1 MEYQEHLEFYTKTY
15 WFSTSSDLVPYKK
28 WGDKEL
34 AEKYLQKYWL
44 PEQEY
49 LNVWKPVQDEIF
61 VEGKNLPELIYHPEF
76 EMIALRG
83 GNLFVEEDFLQLQK
97 AMQEVGEEYFVI
109 IQHSQEFTDGE
120 PMFRMKFPV
129 NITWEELTSGNYISA
144 VLLEMSYNEYFV
156 FGKSGNYGKYSANDY
171 EYPIDIIG
179 FKPELSHI
187 FQEYFKQAREEQKE
201 IREWLPQKYRELIK
215 YKKH

>member
-83 GNLFVEEDFLQLQK
+83 GNLFVEEDFL
-97 AMQEVGEEYFVI
+97 
-109 IQHSQEFTDGE
+109 
-120 PMFRMKFPV
+120 
-129 NITWEELTSGNYISA
+129 
-144 VLLEMSYNEYFV
+144 
-156 FGKSGNYGKYSANDY
+156 
-171 EYPIDIIG
+171 
-179 FKPELSHI
+179 
-187 FQEYFKQAREEQKE
+187 
-201 IREWLPQKYRELIK
+201 
-215 YKKH
+215 